1 MEHWR
6 SSCLACLSLHFVVVC
21 VRVGKGAEDTVEV
34 EAVLDGQVLEEM
46 MKMGVAGLGVRDDGG
61 G

>member
-1 MEHWR
+1 
-6 SSCLACLSLHFVVVC
+6 LACLSLHFVVVC
-21 VRVGKGAEDTVEV
+21 VRVEKGAEDTVEV

-46 MKMGVAGLGVRDDGG
+46 MKMEVAGLGVRDDGG

>member
-1 MEHWR
+1 M
-6 SSCLACLSLHFVVVC
+6 ACLSLHFVVVC
-21 VRVGKGAEDTVEV
+21 VRVGKGAEGAVEV